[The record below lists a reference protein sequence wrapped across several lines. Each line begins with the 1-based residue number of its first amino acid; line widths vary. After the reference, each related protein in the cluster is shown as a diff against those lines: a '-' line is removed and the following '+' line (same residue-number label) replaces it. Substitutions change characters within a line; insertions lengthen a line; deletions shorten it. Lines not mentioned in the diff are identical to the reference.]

1 LVTTVPRGEKMMDWS
16 RPDGYFTSGED
27 AFRAIRRGLDA
38 AGISNPRRALDLPC
52 GHGRV
57 MRHMRAAWPGAHI
70 VASELMPDG
79 VEFCAS
85 AFGAEP
91 ILSREPLWDADI
103 GTGYDLIWSGSLL
116 THFPA
121 DAWEPT
127 LRHFASA
134 LAPDGVLIF
143 TTHGKLPLAFLR
155 AEPDAVAY
163 LGPWVPPAYGLT
175 DTAVKTILM
184 SVERCGFGYAPYPG
198 AEKRGDGLS
207 ISLREWVDDRL
218 PGSGLD
224 LVRTEEGGW
233 GGHQDVFTVAR
244 PNTAGT

>member
-1 LVTTVPRGEKMMDWS
+1 MDWS
-16 RPDGYFTSGED
+16 QPDGYFTSGED

-38 AGISNPRRALDLPC
+38 AGIRSPGRVLDLPC

-57 MRHMRAAWPGAHI
+57 MRHMRAAWPTSRI

-85 AFGAEP
+85 VFGAEP
-91 ILSREPLWDADI
+91 VMSREPLWDADI
-103 GTGYDLIWSGSLL
+103 GSGYDLIWSGSLL

-127 LRHFASA
+127 LRHFAAALSA
-134 LAPDGVLIF
+134 EGVLIF

-155 AEPDAVAY
+155 EEPDAVAY
-163 LGPWVPPAYGLT
+163 LGRWVPPAYGLPESG
-175 DTAVKTILM
+175 VKTVVT
-184 SVERCGFGYAPYPG
+184 SVDDGGFGYAAYPG

-207 ISLREWVDDRL
+207 ISLPEWVNDRL
-218 PGSGLD
+218 AGTGLHPV
-224 LVRTEEGGW
+224 LTEEGGW

-244 PNTAGT
+244 RAVIDP